1 VYNCQE
7 ITIPFEFI
15 LWDRSGIHCTFSLK
29 FREMFNQ
36 MYYDEESLNV
46 SLLAKERLSGVVCVL
61 QIHYFSISIFYP
73 AKKYG

>member
-1 VYNCQE
+1 
-7 ITIPFEFI
+7 
-15 LWDRSGIHCTFSLK
+15 
-29 FREMFNQ
+29 MFNQ